1 MLHPIRISFRKFAL
15 ELKRINNPDMKILI
29 IGGVAGGATAAT
41 RLRRLSEENEIII
54 FEKGEH
60 VSFANC
66 GLPYHIGGVITKR
79 SKLLLQTPTSLK
91 TRFNLDVR
99 IYNEVLK
106 INKEEKT
113 VEVRNLVT
121 KEIYTETYDKLLLS
135 PGAEPF
141 RPNIPGIESDKIM
154 TLRNVADMDRIISK
168 TKDLKNIAVVGGG
181 FIGLEV
187 AENLVEK
194 ELKVTVIELGNQVM
208 APVDFEFAKMVELHA
223 TTKNLNI
230 LINTGVEAFQEK
242 GDEIELKL
250 NTGETIL
257 ADAVVFAIG
266 VKPENALA
274 KAAGLDLGVTGG
286 IAVNEFMQTS
296 DADIYAVGDAVEVS
310 HFINQVK
317 VLIPLAWPANRQG
330 RIVADNMVRGNK
342 ISYKGTLGTS
352 IIKFFDLTV
361 GATGLNEKLLKR
373 YKIPYQTTTVTRA
386 NHASYYPGSTN
397 IILKI
402 NFAKD
407 GTIYGAQALGQEGVD
422 KRIDVIATAIK
433 GNLTVYDLQEIEI
446 AYAPP
451 YNSAKDPVNILGYVA
466 ENMLNGDLEAVNYD
480 ELDALLSNKDAILV
494 DVRTEK
500 EFEKGSIPNAI
511 NLDLDTIRENLD
523 FFDKTKTYV
532 IYCQI
537 GLRGYLAHSILK
549 NNNIKSINLNGGYSI
564 WKSANSEKANPIL
577 V

>member
-1 MLHPIRISFRKFAL
+1 
-15 ELKRINNPDMKILI
+15 MKILI
-29 IGGVAGGATAAT
+29 IGGVAGGATAAA

-66 GLPYHIGGVITKR
+66 GLPYHIGGVIVER
-79 SKLLLQTPTSLK
+79 SKLLLHTPTSLK

-99 IYNEVLK
+99 IFNEVLK

-113 VEVRNLVT
+113 VEVRNNIT
-121 KEIYTETYDKLLLS
+121 KEIYTESYDTLLLS

-141 RPNIPGIESDKIM
+141 RPNIPGINSDKIM
-154 TLRNVADMDRIISK
+154 TLRNVADMDRIIAK
-168 TKDLKNIAVVGGG
+168 TKNLNNIAVVGGG

-187 AENLVEK
+187 AENLVENG
-194 ELKVTVIELGNQVM
+194 LNVSVIELGNQVM
-208 APVDFEFAKMVELHA
+208 APVDYEFAKMVQHHA
-223 TTKNLNI
+223 VAKNLNI
-230 LINTGVEAFQEK
+230 LVNTGVEAFEDK
-242 GDEIELKL
+242 DNEIELKL
-250 NTGETIL
+250 NNGETLL

-274 KAAGLDLGVTGG
+274 KAAGLELGVTGG

-296 DADIYAVGDAVEVS
+296 DPNIYAVGDAVEVS
-310 HFINQVK
+310 HFINQAK

-330 RIVADNMVRGNK
+330 RIVADNITRGNK
-342 ISYKGTLGTS
+342 MAYKGTLGTS

-373 YKIPYQTTTVTRA
+373 YNIPYRTVTVTRA
-386 NHASYYPGSTN
+386 NHASYYPGATN
-397 IILKI
+397 IVLKM
-402 NFAKD
+402 NFGED

-422 KRIDVIATAIK
+422 KRIDVISTAIK
-433 GNLTVYDLQEIEI
+433 GNLTIHDLQEIEV

-466 ENMLNGDLEAVNYD
+466 ENMLNDDVRFVNYD
-480 ELDALLSNKDAILV
+480 QLDEYLSTENAVLI
-494 DVRTEK
+494 DVRTQK
-500 EFEKGSIPNAI
+500 EFENGAIPNAI
-511 NLDLDTIRENLD
+511 NMDVDTLRDNLD
-523 FFDKTKTYV
+523 FFDKNKKYV

-537 GLRGYLAHSILK
+537 GLRGYLAQRILR
-549 NNNIKSINLNGGYSI
+549 NNNIYSVNLNGGYGL
-564 WKSANSEKANPIL
+564 WKPVNS
-577 V
+577 